1 MQPSDTA
8 YPRFKTRLTQA
19 ELEQFYTP
27 TDEELA
33 FCASVTLSPTTRLGF
48 VVLLKTF
55 QRLGYFVPSY
65 KVPEAV
71 IEHIATV
78 IKRSPDREGLR
89 RYDQSEARRK
99 HLAVVR
105 RFLGVKLFSS
115 QGKTLLRA
123 TLSEAAL
130 TKEDVADIV
139 NVGIENLV
147 CNRYELPAF
156 DTLVREARAGRAAT
170 NQALYEQVQCTLDK
184 TGAAFLDA
192 LFIVG
197 DDSRRVSPW
206 HDLKQDPAK
215 PTVHGMRDL
224 LVRFDQL
231 TALSGYNAVLKTIP
245 VVKVSQ
251 WALEGNAL
259 DAASMADLA
268 PSKRYAVTLAVIRQR
283 LAIVT
288 DDLCDVFCKQMNRVS
303 RIAGEKLQKYL
314 MDSQGKTDEI
324 LRRYGV
330 N

>member
-1 MQPSDTA
+1 VQSS
-8 YPRFKTRLTQA
+8 
-19 ELEQFYTP
+19 E
-27 TDEELA
+27 
-33 FCASVTLSPTTRLGF
+33 
-48 VVLLKTF
+48 
-55 QRLGYFVPSY
+55 
-65 KVPEAV
+65 VPEAI

-78 IKRSPDREGLR
+78 INRRVDREGLHS
-89 RYDQSEARRK
+89 YDQSKVRYN
-99 HLAVVR
+99 HLASVR
-105 RFLGVKLFSS
+105 RFLDVKPFSV

-139 NVGIENLV
+139 NVGIEILV
-147 CNRYELPAF
+147 RHRYELPAF

-170 NQALYEQVQCTLDK
+170 NQALYEQIHNALGK
-184 TGAAFLDA
+184 TGAIFLDA

-206 HDLKQDPAK
+206 HDIKQDTAK

-231 TALSGYNAVLKTIP
+231 TALSGYNAVLKTLPI
-245 VVKVSQ
+245 VKVSQ

-288 DDLCDVFCKQMNRVS
+288 DDLCDVFCKQMSRVS

-324 LRRYGV
+324 LRRYALLDTVLSSTESDETQLQEVRQTISDRPDLCEFSRLHTEYGGK
-330 N
+330 NECRFMKPIFANG